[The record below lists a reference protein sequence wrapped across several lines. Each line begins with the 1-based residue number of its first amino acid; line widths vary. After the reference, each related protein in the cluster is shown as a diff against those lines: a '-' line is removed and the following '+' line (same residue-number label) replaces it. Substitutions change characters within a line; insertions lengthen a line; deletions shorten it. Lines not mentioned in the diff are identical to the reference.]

1 MPQVA
6 IPPIVPPAPVPP
18 PVTRRIT
25 IRACRPS
32 LIDLRFKGDPWVV
45 SKERQAAVC
54 LGDFSMGQ
62 VTVSPLD
69 VPSLNRVLL
78 QVRFG
83 QARRNYSRRMRKP
96 DEAA

>member
-1 MPQVA
+1 MPELA
-6 IPPIVPPAPVPP
+6 TPPIVPPLPIS
-18 PVTRRIT
+18 RRLT

-45 SKERQAAVC
+45 VKERLAAVC
-54 LGDFSMGQ
+54 LGDFSLGQ
-62 VTVSPLD
+62 VSVSPLD

-83 QARRNYSRRMRKP
+83 QARRNYVKRMRKP
-96 DEAA
+96 TDTD